1 MLDSLNVVMKNLIAW
16 LHEDDDVFELLEIIG
31 GGDGVVEDD
40 KPVVKLGFIKSLPC
54 CQTLLIGLFLIH
66 I

>member
-1 MLDSLNVVMKNLIAW
+1 

-31 GGDGVVEDD
+31 GGDGVVEED